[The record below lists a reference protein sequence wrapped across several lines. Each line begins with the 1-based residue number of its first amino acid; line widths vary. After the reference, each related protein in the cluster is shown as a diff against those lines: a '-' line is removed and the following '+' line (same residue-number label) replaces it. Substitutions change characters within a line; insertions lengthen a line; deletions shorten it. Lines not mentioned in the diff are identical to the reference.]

1 MTQINEAFEARVA
14 AHRNA
19 TRQDQR
25 VPFLI
30 RDDGVLFP
38 NVPLIAKKQNFRPYR
53 GDINAPLEKRL
64 EFLRGVSGRR
74 VINTEVV
81 ADDEAPFDNAKAPK
95 DDLIKFAAD
104 EFGEIIDPADHL
116 NKIRS
121 QVAKLAGVDAATVFG
136 GKRSAEAQ
144 PQA

>member
-14 AHRNA
+14 AHRSA
-19 TRQDQR
+19 TRQDTK

-38 NVPLIAKKQNFRPYR
+38 NVPLIAKKPNFRPYR
-53 GDINAPLEKRL
+53 GDIKAPLDERMK
-64 EFLRGVSGRR
+64 FLRGVSGRR

-81 ADDEAPFDNAKAPK
+81 ADEEAPFDIAKASK
-95 DDLIKFAAD
+95 DDLIKFAVD
-104 EFGEIIDPADHL
+104 EFGENIDPADHL

-121 QVAKLAGVDAATVFG
+121 VVAKLAGVDAATVFG
-136 GKRSAEAQ
+136 GKRVEQQ
-144 PQA
+144 PAA

>member
-1 MTQINEAFEARVA
+1 MPEITEAFEARVA

-38 NVPLIAKKQNFRPYR
+38 NVPLIAKKPNFRPYR
-53 GDINAPLEKRL
+53 GDIKAPLEERMK
-64 EFLRGVSGRR
+64 FLRGVSGRR

-81 ADDEAPFDNAKAPK
+81 ADEEAPFDIAKASK

-136 GKRSAEAQ
+136 GKRTPEQQ
-144 PQA
+144 PAA